1 MSPVPQSSPSLWDPM
16 DCSPPGSS
24 VHGILQAR
32 ILEWVAIPFS
42 ISQKHSLWQ
51 KETFRLDFRSQEK
64 RGLIILNSDLQA
76 NKSTELSKVFSLTVI
91 KVSIPLLFAVAENI
105 QQCPPTGTQQH
116 TLFTLQV
123 PVSVLGT
130 WSQDEL

>member
-1 MSPVPQSSPSLWDPM
+1 MHAKSLRSYLTFCYPVDSCL
-16 DCSPPGSS
+16 PGSS

-64 RGLIILNSDLQA
+64 RGLIILNSDLQV
-76 NKSTELSKVFSLTVI
+76 NKSTELSI
-91 KVSIPLLFAVAENI
+91 
-105 QQCPPTGTQQH
+105 
-116 TLFTLQV
+116 
-123 PVSVLGT
+123 
-130 WSQDEL
+130 